1 MVEGQK
7 ISYKHFTQNDLLFP
21 ENKQTLIEISN
32 IFIENLNLKKEALLE
47 SVKELLGFTFE
58 KVHFFVIF
66 DKGKVIGF
74 NSGIIDKNT
83 FFTMQTHVLKSY
95 QNKNIGT
102 KLKIRTVAILRAR
115 YGVSNFDHVIIIND
129 KMFSINEKIA
139 NRLQRTK
146 KGKYVAEKD
155 PNLKGYFN
163 YKKEL
168 KPKNILKFKKR
179 K

>member
-1 MVEGQK
+1 
-7 ISYKHFTQNDLLFP
+7 
-21 ENKQTLIEISN
+21 
-32 IFIENLNLKKEALLE
+32 
-47 SVKELLGFTFE
+47 
-58 KVHFFVIF
+58 
-66 DKGKVIGF
+66 
-74 NSGIIDKNT
+74 
-83 FFTMQTHVLKSY
+83 MQTQVLKSY

-102 KLKIRTVAILRAR
+102 KLKIRTAAILRAR
-115 YGVSNFDHVIIIND
+115 YGVSNFDHFLIIND

-155 PNLKGYFN
+155 PSIKGYFN
-163 YKKEL
+163 YNKEL